1 MLYLADIGVRQQ
13 EIPFRHR
20 LLHVGSLGAIELMVL
35 AGDARIADV
44 VAELHSIGADGI
56 EIGAIRYAREA
67 LQKRRIQP
75 VPTAPDRQTFLG

>member
-1 MLYLADIGVRQQ
+1 
-13 EIPFRHR
+13 
-20 LLHVGSLGAIELMVL
+20 MVL